1 LLFELEEKRKKVENL
16 LFNYDSELDS
26 KINDINNKK
35 TSLVKIRVNLS
46 NIPETVKKNKPEV
59 VSRMETSIGTL
70 EQDIVTLQTKLEEI
84 PELQNKKI

>member
-1 LLFELEEKRKKVENL
+1 MLFELEEKRKKVENL